1 MACHKGILGEWLISL
16 WHHWSEGMGMTLARE
31 VLDDKL
37 RTGSI
42 LWAEWGLPDVQCHGY
57 SVT

>member
-16 WHHWSEGMGMTLARE
+16 QDHGSEGMDMTLARE

-42 LWAEWGLPDVQCHGY
+42 LWAEWGLPDVQ
-57 SVT
+57 